1 MKLNKKSATLTILA
15 KIKKSISSA
24 NFTKS
29 AKTTLSF
36 AILFSQVLVFQSCTK
51 SKNQKSDLNQKNKL
65 ELSFSQKLDKAP
77 LFYLTSLIGTGS
89 GKSESF
95 GEQKDLLLFFQED
108 DCETCKKVK
117 PALEEFIKKSGTKIY
132 SYSED
137 PNDSAQEKE
146 NFLKKLGSS
155 DGQTLT
161 AARLIAFVNG
171 KRVASISGTYDL
183 ESAEKIENFAKNY
196 FNLPPKI
203 KSQELRELSGLKD
216 LRQALNEENDFILYL
231 NRFSCPYC
239 RSLEDP
245 KKFDTISYIAQ
256 NSNAKI
262 FTLTSEN
269 ALKELKNQIIVDGIK
284 YKSAFEYFD
293 KSGASEK
300 LWNSGENEKKK
311 TEFIEILLALNL
323 IKNNFAD
330 FADDDF
336 TDNFVADD
344 EKFFKEISNYAFL
357 TEDKFISED
366 RNVPC
371 FIVCKK
377 SKPISSE
384 NQNQIKNLLEKVY
397 ELSLCDNEENSQ
409 LTETSRS
416 KIEDLNLSENSAEKS
431 EKSKKSATKSLH
443 RINFTNYFAPSAS
456 KLDAQTYNSALLEW
470 ISLSLF

>member
-1 MKLNKKSATLTILA
+1 MKLSKKSA
-15 KIKKSISSA
+15 KIA
-24 NFTKS
+24 
-29 AKTTLSF
+29 LSF

-51 SKNQKSDLNQKNKL
+51 STNQKSDLNQKNSL

-108 DCETCKKVK
+108 DCETCQKVK
-117 PALEEFIKKSGTKIY
+117 PALEEFIKKTHTKIY

-137 PNDSAQEKE
+137 PNDSAEEKE

-216 LRQALNEENDFILYL
+216 LRQVLNEEDDFILYL

-262 FTLTSEN
+262 FSLTSEN

-330 FADDDF
+330 FSDDFATDNSSDDDF
-336 TDNFVADD
+336 TENFADD

-357 TEDKFISED
+357 TEDKFLSED

-384 NQNQIKNLLEKVY
+384 NQSQIKNLLEKVY
-397 ELSLCDNEENSQ
+397 ELSLCENANNLH
-409 LTETSRS
+409 LTETSRA
-416 KIEDLNLSENSAEKS
+416 KVADLNLSENSAQKS
-431 EKSKKSATKSLH
+431 ESSATKNLH